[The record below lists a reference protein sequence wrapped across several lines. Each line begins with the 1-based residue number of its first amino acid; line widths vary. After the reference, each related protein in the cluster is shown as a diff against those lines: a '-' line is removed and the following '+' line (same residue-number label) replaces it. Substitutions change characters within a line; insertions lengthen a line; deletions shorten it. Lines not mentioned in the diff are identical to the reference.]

1 MKTLTLEQRIEMDW
15 VAGKFQQVLRNL
27 RKLPEDIAAET
38 IVVVADRVQPDNRLK
53 LLEFL
58 GDDLAGDGEVLSMLG
73 L

>member
-1 MKTLTLEQRIEMDW
+1 MSKTLEQRIEIDW
-15 VAGKFQQVLRNL
+15 QAGKYQQVLRNL
-27 RKLPEDIAAET
+27 RKLSEDIAAET
-38 IVVVADRVQPDNRLK
+38 IVVVADSISTDNRLK